1 MKIVY
6 AFTAVSI
13 LALSGCVS
21 AQMAE
26 DQAQYM
32 AADQC
37 AKMGKQ
43 FVQTGGSAG
52 SDGAVAGAT
61 AKGRCVGPGDPDYVP
76 PPPPPGR

>member
-6 AFTAVSI
+6 AFATVSV

-21 AQMAE
+21 ANMAE
-26 DQAQYM
+26 EQAQGM

-61 AKGRCVGPGDPDYVP
+61 ARGHCVGPGDPDYVP
-76 PPPPPGR
+76 PPPPPAQ